1 MPTPTATDR
10 GSIVVGWLVK
20 LVAFFAV
27 VGVLVFDGVSLGIAQ
42 LAVTD
47 SAAAAARA
55 ASLELSTGSTAQRAY
70 EAALATSAQQDVTD
84 QVPVEQF
91 LVGADGSVTLT
102 VRRTAPTLVLHHV
115 PGSESWLVSSATASH
130 VAG

>member
-1 MPTPTATDR
+1 MPTSSAADR

-20 LVAFFAV
+20 LVAVFAV
-27 VGVLVFDGVSLGIAQ
+27 VGVLVFDGVSVGIAQ

-55 ASLELSTGSTAQRAY
+55 ASLELSAGGTAQRAY
-70 EAALATSAQQDVTD
+70 EAALATSAQQDATD
-84 QVPVEQF
+84 QVPVESF
-91 LVGADGSVTLT
+91 LVGAGGSVTLT

-115 PGSESWLVSSATASH
+115 PGSGSWLVSSATASH